1 LKKNIFYSILGII
14 IITGIF
20 MILFFNISL
29 TSLPTTFKIM
39 LDDQIEKDEQLAI
52 NNWYTSLSY
61 LLTIT
66 VIFMQNPLKKERK

>member
-1 LKKNIFYSILGII
+1 
-14 IITGIF
+14 
-20 MILFFNISL
+20 
-29 TSLPTTFKIM
+29 M